1 MSRSL
6 FHGSFWAFD
15 VRVGKAGA
23 LRRGVVGQQM
33 QGKIDGAAFTEKAW
47 HDMIQR

>member
-23 LRRGVVGQQM
+23 LHRGVVGQQM
-33 QGKIDGAAFTEKAW
+33 QEKSTAPPLQKRLG
-47 HDMIQR
+47 MI